1 MIMKL
6 TNQQCDEVISW
17 ISYFGKSNVRYC
29 PDVCSPAGLHKSRLD
44 YNICE
49 VKREETT
56 QWFFDLIS
64 EFLKDEYPNNKI
76 NEGNYFYAHEFFTG
90 GKFTK
95 HVDRERQ
102 NDWAIIIGAK
112 LNDDFEGGEFWLDDK
127 LLEGNTR
134 GMAYYYDSTQWHEV
148 KPIKSGTR
156 YSMLCYVRA
165 RDFVNKQTKSLL

>member
-6 TNQQCDEVISW
+6 TNEQCDEVISW

-49 VKREETT
+49 VKREEST

-64 EFLKDEYPNNKI
+64 DFLKDEYPNNKI
-76 NEGNYFYAHEFFTG
+76 KEGNYFYAHEFFTG

-102 NDWAIIIGAK
+102 NDWALIIGAK
-112 LNDDFEGGEFWLDDK
+112 LNDDFEGGELITYNPDGELATEK
-127 LLEGNTR
+127 GLLYK
-134 GMAYYYDSTQWHEV
+134 MDSEVLHEV
-148 KPIKSGTR
+148 TEITKGTR
-156 YSMLCYVRA
+156 YS
-165 RDFVNKQTKSLL
+165 FVYFITYKELGTETKLF